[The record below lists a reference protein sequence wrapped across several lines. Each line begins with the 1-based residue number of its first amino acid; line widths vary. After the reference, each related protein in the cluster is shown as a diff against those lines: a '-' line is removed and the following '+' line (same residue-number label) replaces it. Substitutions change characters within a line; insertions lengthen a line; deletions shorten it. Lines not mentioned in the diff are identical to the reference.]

1 MKTIINNI
9 ENINNEES
17 NKSNNNKNNFK
28 LKSFAKRSTALLLT
42 GILALS
48 VCACGKEEETTSNA
62 GGGNTTKTSSNK
74 SVSKKEQ
81 PSSQKLDPDL
91 AHSYK
96 SPGKNIYFNYA
107 GDVQVIDKGMAT
119 VFCRAR
125 ENSIVFCRSVDDKSL
140 PLDKITDELMV
151 DFKYGADTKFEMGD
165 VKKFVVEKS
174 EEVEFN
180 GTKALR
186 LDGYVV
192 TGSRQGKIVNCFM
205 RGYTF
210 EKDGAVCELIGAATQ
225 ESQTQEAKDEV
236 VRRIDKMMNTLRS
249 EE

>member
-1 MKTIINNI
+1 MNKII
-9 ENINNEES
+9 
-17 NKSNNNKNNFK
+17 
-28 LKSFAKRSTALLLT
+28 KRSTALLLT

-48 VCACGKEEETTSNA
+48 VCACGKEEETTNA

-96 SPGKNIYFNYA
+96 SPGKNIYFNYSD
-107 GDVQVIDKGMAT
+107 DVRVIDKGMAT
-119 VFCRAR
+119 VFSRA
-125 ENSIVFCRSVDDKSL
+125 ENNSIVFCRSRDDKSL
-140 PLDKITDELMV
+140 PLDKITDDLMGQ
-151 DFKYGADTKFEMGD
+151 FKRAADTEFVMGK
-165 VKKFVVEKS
+165 VNRFVVEKS

-186 LDGYVV
+186 LDGFVELK
-192 TGSRQGKIVNCFM
+192 GSKGTISKAFM

-210 EKDGAVCELIGAATQ
+210 EKDGAVCQLIGAVTQ

-249 EE
+249 EK